1 MASLKEPKGLRTFRR
16 GGSIFRIRRNTTN
29 KSSADQQH
37 VIVKKLT
44 DTTEK
49 SDTLDDVSEVSWDD
63 DDSTSNGKAMDKL
76 TSIHTESSSA
86 EGTLSEVDFWEKVSQ
101 DRLQNDHPETAE
113 SFSNLGIAQMNGN
126 DADAAC
132 QSFTTAA
139 VKFGKSHLGAAK
151 NYNLL
156 GRAACQAK
164 RLDLAMES
172 LEISFTLRL
181 QVLGPLHVDT
191 VDTFNNIAG
200 VYYKQHNNLEAARCY
215 REVLTLRQAIFG
227 LNHPSVAVTARDLA
241 RTCIRLDLKEEA
253 QELYSLA
260 MSTCQLTTTMT
271 QMKADLETEM
281 TKRGIQERLRIEL

>member
-1 MASLKEPKGLRTFRR
+1 MMIPIL
-16 GGSIFRIRRNTTN
+16 
-29 KSSADQQH
+29 
-37 VIVKKLT
+37 IVKRWINCLVSVPIIHHRRIPSPKLT
-44 DTTEK
+44 F
-49 SDTLDDVSEVSWDD
+49 
-63 DDSTSNGKAMDKL
+63 GKKC
-76 TSIHTESSSA
+76 HR
-86 EGTLSEVDFWEKVSQ
+86 SQ
-101 DRLQNDHPETAE
+101 DHLQDDHPDTAD

-126 DADAAC
+126 DVDAAC
-132 QSFTTAA
+132 RSFTTAA
-139 VKFGKSHLGAAK
+139 VKFGQSHLGAAK

-172 LEISFTLRL
+172 LEMSFTLRL

-191 VDTFNNIAG
+191 VDTFNNIAA

-227 LNHPSVAVTARDLA
+227 LNHPSIAVTARDLA

-260 MSTCQLTTTMT
+260 MSTCQSTTTMRH
-271 QMKADLETEM
+271 MKADLETEM
-281 TKRGIQERLRIEL
+281 VKQGIQERLRIEL

>member
-1 MASLKEPKGLRTFRR
+1 MASLKEPKGLRTFGR
-16 GGSIFRIRRNTTN
+16 GGSIFRMRKT
-29 KSSADQQH
+29 KSSANQH
-37 VIVKKLT
+37 IIVKKLT

-49 SDTLDDVSEVSWDD
+49 SDTLDNVSEVSWDD
-63 DDSTSNGKAMDKL
+63 DDSNSNGKAMDKL
-76 TSIHTESSSA
+76 ASIHTDSSSTEA
-86 EGTLSEVDFWEKVSQ
+86 TLSEIEFWGKVSQ
-101 DRLQNDHPETAE
+101 DRLHDGHPDTAE

-126 DADAAC
+126 DIDAAC
-132 QSFTTAA
+132 RSFTTAA
-139 VKFGKSHLGAAK
+139 VKFGQSHLGAAK

-172 LEISFTLRL
+172 FEMSFALRL

-200 VYYKQHNNLEAARCY
+200 VYFKQHNNLEAARCY

-227 LNHPSVAVTARDLA
+227 LHHPSIAVTARDLA

-260 MSTCQLTTTMT
+260 MSTCQSTTTMKH
-271 QMKADLETEM
+271 MKANLETEM

>member
-1 MASLKEPKGLRTFRR
+1 MASLKKPKGLWTFSR
-16 GGSIFRIRRNTTN
+16 GGSIFRIRNT
-29 KSSADQQH
+29 KSSADQH

-49 SDTLDDVSEVSWDD
+49 SDTMDNVSEVSWDEN
-63 DDSTSNGKAMDKL
+63 DSHSNGIAMDIL
-76 TSIHTESSSA
+76 ASIHTESSSA
-86 EGTLSEVDFWEKVSQ
+86 EETLSEVNFWEKVSQ
-101 DRLQNDHPETAE
+101 DRLQRDHPGTAE

-126 DADAAC
+126 DVDAAC

-139 VKFGKSHLGAAK
+139 VKFGQSHLGAAK

-156 GRAACQAK
+156 GRAACHAK

-172 LEISFTLRL
+172 LEMSFTLRL

-191 VDTFNNIAG
+191 VDTFNNIAS
-200 VYYKQHNNLEAARCY
+200 VYFKQHNNLEAARCY

-260 MSTCQLTTTMT
+260 MSTCQSTTTMRH
-271 QMKADLETEM
+271 MKADLETEM
-281 TKRGIQERLRIEL
+281 TKRGIHERLRIEL

>member
-1 MASLKEPKGLRTFRR
+1 MASLKEPNGPRTFSRA
-16 GGSIFRIRRNTTN
+16 IFRIRKT
-29 KSSADQQH
+29 KSSAADHH

-49 SDTLDDVSEVSWDD
+49 SDTLDNVSEVSWDD
-63 DDSTSNGKAMDKL
+63 DDSNSNSKAMDKL
-76 TSIHTESSSA
+76 PSIRTNNSSP
-86 EGTLSEVDFWEKVSQ
+86 ENTLSEVDFWEKMSQ
-101 DRLQNDHPETAE
+101 DHLQDDHPDTAD

-126 DADAAC
+126 DVDAAC
-132 QSFTTAA
+132 RSFTTAA
-139 VKFGKSHLGAAK
+139 VKFGQSHLGAAK

-172 LEISFTLRL
+172 LEMSFTLRL

-191 VDTFNNIAG
+191 VDTFNNIAAL
-200 VYYKQHNNLEAARCY
+200 YYKQHNNLEAARCY

-227 LNHPSVAVTARDLA
+227 LNHPSIAVTARDLA

-260 MSTCQLTTTMT
+260 MSTCQSTTTMRH
-271 QMKADLETEM
+271 MKADLETEM
-281 TKRGIQERLRIEL
+281 VKQGIQERLRIEL

>member
-1 MASLKEPKGLRTFRR
+1 MASLKEPKGPRTFSR
-16 GGSIFRIRRNTTN
+16 GGPIFRILKT
-29 KSSADQQH
+29 KWSSAADHH

-49 SDTLDDVSEVSWDD
+49 SDTLDNVSEVSWDD
-63 DDSTSNGKAMDKL
+63 DNSNSNGNAIGKL
-76 TSIHTESSSA
+76 ASFHTDSSST
-86 EGTLSEVDFWEKVSQ
+86 EETLSEVDFWVKVSQ
-101 DRLQNDHPETAE
+101 DHETAE

-126 DADAAC
+126 DVDAAC
-132 QSFTTAA
+132 RSFTTAA
-139 VKFGKSHLGAAK
+139 VKFGQQSHLGAAK

-156 GRAACQAK
+156 GCAACQAN

-172 LEISFTLRL
+172 LEMSFTLRL

-200 VYYKQHNNLEAARCY
+200 VHYKQHNNFEAARCY

-227 LNHPSVAVTARDLA
+227 LNHPSIAVTARDLA

-253 QELYSLA
+253 QQLYSLA
-260 MSTCQLTTTMT
+260 MSICQSTTTMRH
-271 QMKADLETEM
+271 MKADLETEM